1 MSMYSNFDTL
11 NCVCQQVENLKRQN
25 KKWSRRKTYRGV
37 CMNYLSLHIYNQI
50 IISLI
55 NQKDYKDGLK
65 INRMEIVH

>member
-11 NCVCQQVENLKRQN
+11 NCVCQQAENLKRHN

-50 IISLI
+50 RVSP
-55 NQKDYKDGLK
+55 Y
-65 INRMEIVH
+65 